1 MLVRYHPTI
10 GHLYVPNLV
19 ARLPNETG
27 GYFIRTNSSGFR
39 SDLEFDPAPHAR
51 PRILVFGDSFT
62 AADGCRNSSRYAELV
77 GTALD
82 AEVYNFGLSG
92 SAPDQ
97 HLLIYEHFGRRIEA
111 DLIIWG
117 VSVHN
122 IERIKL
128 QHRLSFDRVTG
139 RQILI
144 PKPYFSLDGSELE
157 LRHVPVPRVRPGLE
171 VAEESEY
178 EEEGHID
185 PPLLQR
191 LYFAPFLRGLRA
203 HGKKVLPQARAH
215 VRGLAYRMAG
225 VQLYDDYLDEGSLGW
240 RLIAATIKRFK
251 KLAGSVPI
259 LIVPLPTYHYY
270 VDRLEPVYQ
279 PRFDSL
285 ADPDNG
291 LFVYGLTRDL
301 VMGKS
306 LAERQRICF
315 DTDTH
320 YSEHGHREIARLTT
334 NEITRLGLLP
344 KQPKGA
350 AAASHSKTN
359 DVALSYILAH
369 SSGKTDSTA
378 VLLEEGVPIAVG
390 REEWF
395 TRKAHQG
402 GFPHGAANHCLEE
415 ARIHQTA
422 LVACLDVGVVGE
434 ERTGESESPDGA
446 PRGWCTPAHEGGLKS
461 AGASHALR
469 GALQYSGPAYLAS
482 HGLAQCASAFYPSPF
497 QAAAVLSIHGSVDGT
512 VASIAVGSDRDLRVV
527 AELRGSVGLDVV
539 ASRVAKLVGLSGDE
553 ALTEL
558 GLVVGSARDQDVQA
572 VKETLLEVAADGS
585 FAVPVFDEAVVRA
598 ALGLTD
604 EAASATRRRE
614 VAGAF
619 LSVVREC
626 VVRMAEHARR
636 VAEREELCVVG
647 GAFLDT
653 AAYEALRAQGGGL
666 PLYRQAH
673 SGPVSAVIGAAK
685 LGWHVSLNAERQR
698 GEELS
703 TPVGPAFSS
712 NEIEAF
718 LDTHDFPHH
727 VLDETTIP
735 GVIAE
740 LLSDGQH
747 VGYFTGRMSPSDPR
761 NARAVLLKADAPT
774 GEALT
779 TAFGGQLRP
788 VRRWAHEGPGDPLGL
803 SKGEVS
809 WIPLQLAGE
818 SVALTP
824 FDAYRCM
831 MLGSLDALL
840 LERYLVHRKEQ
851 PPWPDGTPRVEAQ
864 SAD

>member
-1 MLVRYHPTI
+1 MLMRYHPTI

-39 SDLEFDPAPHAR
+39 SDLEFDPAPHSR

-77 GTALD
+77 GIALD

-128 QHRLSFDRVTG
+128 QHRPSFDRVTG
-139 RQILI
+139 RPVLI

-157 LRHVPVPRVRPGLE
+157 LRHVPVPRVRPELT
-171 VAEESEY
+171 VAEERRY

-185 PPLLQR
+185 PPLVER
-191 LYFAPFLRGLRA
+191 LYSAPFLRGLRA
-203 HGKKVLPQARAH
+203 RGKKVFPQARAY

-251 KLAGSVPI
+251 KLAGGVPI

-291 LFVYGLTRDL
+291 LFVYGLTHDL

-306 LAERQRICF
+306 LAERQLICF
-315 DTDTH
+315 DTDVH
-320 YSEHGHREIARLTT
+320 YSEHGHREIARLIT

-350 AAASHSKTN
+350 AAASQGKAD
-359 DVALSYILAH
+359 DVAARYILAH
-369 SSGKTDSTA
+369 SSGKKDSA
-378 VLLEEGVPIAVG
+378 AILLEEGVPIAVG

-422 LVACLDVGVVGE
+422 LVACVDVGGISE
-434 ERTGESESPDGA
+434 ERTGESESPDGV
-446 PRGWCTPAHEGGLKS
+446 PKGWCTSAHAGGLKS
-461 AGASHALR
+461 AGPSHSLHEALH
-469 GALQYSGPAYLAS
+469 YSGPAYVTP
-482 HGLAQCASAFYPSPF
+482 HGLAQCASAFFPSRF
-497 QAAAVLSIHGSVDGT
+497 ESAAVLSIHESVDGT

-527 AELRGSVGLDVV
+527 AELRGGVGLDVV
-539 ASRVAKLVGLSGDE
+539 ASRVAKLVGLSGDD

-558 GLVVGSARDQDVQA
+558 GLVLGSARDQDVQA
-572 VKETLLEVAADGS
+572 VKETLLAVAADGS
-585 FAVPVFDEAVVRA
+585 FAVPRFDEAVVRA

-626 VVRMAEHARR
+626 VLRMAEHARR
-636 VAEREELCVVG
+636 VGVREELCVVG
-647 GAFLDT
+647 GAFLDA
-653 AAYEALRAQGGGL
+653 AAYEALRAQDGGL
-666 PLYRQAH
+666 PLYRQTH
-673 SGPVSAVIGAAK
+673 SGPVSAAIGAAK
-685 LGWHVSLNAERQR
+685 LGWHVALKGERQ
-698 GEELS
+698 GSEELS

-712 NEIEAF
+712 YEIEAF

-727 VLDETTIP
+727 VLDDASIP
-735 GVIAE
+735 GVIDE
-740 LLSDGQH
+740 LLSDGRR
-747 VGYFTGRMSPSDPR
+747 VGYFTGRMSASDPK
-761 NARAVLLKADAPT
+761 NARAVLLKSDATTVEAPT
-774 GEALT
+774 A
-779 TAFGGQLRP
+779 AFGGQLRP
-788 VRRWAHEGPGDPLGL
+788 VRRWVHEEESGPLAHF
-803 SKGEVS
+803 KGGVS

-831 MLGSLDALL
+831 MLGSLDSLL
-840 LERYLVHRKEQ
+840 LEGYLVHRKEQ
-851 PPWPDGTPRVEAQ
+851 PPWPDRTPPVEALA
-864 SAD
+864 AD